1 MYNLRR
7 AFFMNEDT
15 TVRVKRE
22 TRRQLAE
29 IGSKEETFD
38 EIIQRLIDF
47 YKKNSR
53 SKGS

>member
-1 MYNLRR
+1 
-7 AFFMNEDT
+7 MNEDT

-22 TRRQLAE
+22 TRRQLGE
-29 IGSKEETFD
+29 VGSKEETFD

-53 SKGS
+53 SK

>member
-1 MYNLRR
+1 
-7 AFFMNEDT
+7 MNEDT

-22 TRRQLAE
+22 TRRQLGE
-29 IGSKEETFD
+29 VGSKEETFD

-53 SKGS
+53 SKRS